1 MSTWWG
7 ISPACVRN
15 PSRDLAV
22 RQVMAV
28 SQLPM
33 GDGVSCPL
41 VLWRW
46 ALVWALLC
54 TCWMRPRK
62 SAPLSQADGHSPQ
75 APPLQQILGCLLP
88 LLPAPEPSGAR
99 KQTLG

>member
-28 SQLPM
+28 LQLPWV
-33 GDGVSCPL
+33 GSGLDSAVHVLDEAQAVCSPL
-41 VLWRW
+41 
-46 ALVWALLC
+46 
-54 TCWMRPRK
+54 
-62 SAPLSQADGHSPQ
+62 
-75 APPLQQILGCLLP
+75 
-88 LLPAPEPSGAR
+88 
-99 KQTLG
+99 